1 VLLITVHPSD
11 PATARRL
18 GEKPVR
24 GAPAKLW
31 RSLGATHDA
40 LAASRTTFPAV
51 LSSKK
56 RNRF

>member
-11 PATARRL
+11 SATARRL
-18 GEKPVR
+18 GEKPVQ
-24 GAPAKLW
+24 GA
-31 RSLGATHDA
+31 GDA
-40 LAASRTTFPAV
+40 LAISRSTQGALAAWRTTFPAV

>member
-11 PATARRL
+11 PDRGAAL

-31 RSLGATHDA
+31 RSLGATQDA
-40 LAASRTTFPAV
+40 LAARRTH
-51 LSSKK
+51 LSS
-56 RNRF
+56 RVEQ